1 LGLIDE
7 ATEALAAER
16 ADREARVASGKARKG
31 RSQRFYASFAW
42 KRLRYAVLAEQGGKC
57 QACGAT
63 AKDGVVMNV
72 DHIEP
77 LSKNWERR
85 LDKTN
90 LQCLCGPC
98 NHGKLNYE
106 AKDWRVPA

>member
-1 LGLIDE
+1 VGLIDE
-7 ATEALAAER
+7 ASEALAAER
-16 ADREARVASGKARKG
+16 AEREARAASAKARRG

-42 KRLRYAVLAEQGGKC
+42 KRLRYKVLAEQGGRC

-63 AKDGVVMNV
+63 ARDGVVMNV

-77 LSKNWERR
+77 LSKCWERR

-90 LQCLCGPC
+90 LQVLCGPC

-106 AKDWRVPA
+106 ARDWRVLA